1 MSRRR
6 AASVKKAG
14 SFWLKV
20 ISGFHDFSKFGQI
33 PNKKIKEFSLVF
45 IAEVF

>member
-1 MSRRR
+1 MSRRQ
-6 AASVKKAG
+6 AASVKKTG

-20 ISGFHDFSKFGQI
+20 ILGFHDFSKFGQI

-45 IAEVF
+45 ISEFF